1 MATAVSSTTGTS
13 VSATTT
19 STISSGQSDNTQ
31 KMHMPSRS
39 QKPVQRKKK
48 AARACIHCQK
58 AHLTCDDSRPCQRC
72 IKRDLA
78 STCTDGARK
87 KAKYLQD
94 VHDSAVN
101 DPDNNNNNH
110 NNMFNPQLGMQ
121 MGGNINTI
129 ASDTSSINT
138 SIVDTES
145 FGNDPSLVNAS
156 QLLDNYNYG
165 FGSSATNLEYSFL
178 SSMLGTP
185 FMDPN
190 TANTTPTSSSN
201 NTNNTNTNHNNNTT
215 PTLSDLPLW
224 AQQQQHSPQQSSTL
238 SHQSQEVPQ
247 PTAPRPHPS
256 HHATGSI
263 SAHDN
268 NSTAQS
274 QSAENSVTP
283 LVNTFDP
290 PSSMLFSGEH
300 RPSSQQ
306 QQQQQ
311 SSPQTM
317 AGTSIASPSSSSS
330 KPTPSSG
337 AVGSIPSAA
346 IDSRQ
351 ASTTSGMSSLLAYGD
366 GAVVAKVANS
376 PVSSSPSTPV
386 VKRRNQIVTP
396 EMAYSSAKKPFSYA
410 EGYHYLIT
418 YVRQRMSREDL
429 MRISRALALFRPS
442 VLASMMNLTED
453 DLIFTEKCLQ
463 RTLLEYEKLI
473 SYSGTPTV
481 VWRRTGEIALV
492 GKEFSLLTQWSR
504 DTLLGKKTY
513 IYELMSN
520 SSAVEYWEKYAMHAF
535 DNTDSAVY
543 SSCILLSP
551 TKRVVPCTFCFTIKR
566 DIFDLPSVI
575 VGNFLPIL
583 S

>member
-1 MATAVSSTTGTS
+1 MLPANSDSSTS
-13 VSATTT
+13 NP
-19 STISSGQSDNTQ
+19 STPNAASSQASKPPQ
-31 KMHMPSRS
+31 K
-39 QKPVQRKKK
+39 KKK

-94 VHDSAVN
+94 AEDARQAAYTTPPSAQPTSLSPFGN
-101 DPDNNNNNH
+101 TATSETPLIDPHSFMNSADNNTNLIDTNR
-110 NNMFNPQLGMQ
+110 L
-121 MGGNINTI
+121 MGL
-129 ASDTSSINT
+129 
-138 SIVDTES
+138 E
-145 FGNDPSLVNAS
+145 
-156 QLLDNYNYG
+156 NYNYG
-165 FGSSATNLEYSFL
+165 FGSSATNLEYSML
-178 SSMLGTP
+178 SSMLGSERPFQLDATSTAGPSPAIAASTP
-185 FMDPN
+185 PAPTIWSSAQNSTPPAMTGLPDLMN
-190 TANTTPTSSSN
+190 HGEKTTDLTTNSTFPGMKDALLYSSQSV
-201 NTNNTNTNHNNNTT
+201 
-215 PTLSDLPLW
+215 PPI
-224 AQQQQHSPQQSSTL
+224 ASSTL
-238 SHQSQEVPQ
+238 
-247 PTAPRPHPS
+247 
-256 HHATGSI
+256 
-263 SAHDN
+263 
-268 NSTAQS
+268 
-274 QSAENSVTP
+274 
-283 LVNTFDP
+283 
-290 PSSMLFSGEH
+290 
-300 RPSSQQ
+300 
-306 QQQQQ
+306 
-311 SSPQTM
+311 
-317 AGTSIASPSSSSS
+317 GTSHMSSS
-330 KPTPSSG
+330 G
-337 AVGSIPSAA
+337 I
-346 IDSRQ
+346 
-351 ASTTSGMSSLLAYGD
+351 STMSPYGD
-366 GAVVAKVANS
+366 GAVVAKVAS
-376 PVSSSPSTPV
+376 PVSSTSGAA

-396 EMAYSSAKKPFSYA
+396 DMAYASAKKPFSYA
-410 EGYHYLIT
+410 EGYHYLIN
-418 YVRQRMSREDL
+418 YVREKMSQEDL

-504 DTLLGKKTY
+504 DALLQKKTY

-520 SSAVEYWEKYAMHAF
+520 PSAVEYWEKYALHAF